1 MRLALAAALACLA
14 LSAHAAAPLTVT
26 TKGRI
31 VLECGGA
38 KISEHVVETEMLERA
53 ATHAGTVGGKA
64 ACVAHYPDKTIVV
77 DIAAGASPPPPA
89 TCPPPPDPT
98 TRPQDCPVGTTG
110 TWTQTSTSTVGAPPA
125 CSVTTTWAPSSPPAG
140 ACVVPNRPPTIT
152 GTPLAAVQAGVAYA
166 FTPTAADPDGD
177 TLGFTIANQPTWAN
191 FDPATGAL
199 TGAPGTADVGI
210 TSSIVITVSDGR
222 ASASTNAFSITVTAP
237 APPSPTAPSNLT
249 GAASANATNPA
260 NTDIRL
266 TWDVVP
272 GTTMYEVWR
281 CAGATCANFAFL
293 ADEPTAG
300 STNTNL
306 PPGITYRYR
315 VRAWQPVTGPYS
327 AIVNIATLSATPPP
341 PPAGTGTATISWTH
355 DLKKT
360 DGTTTLLSGFTIV
373 YGRAPSSL
381 TQTISVPNGALRAY
395 TVDGLASGDWYFAVT
410 ARSPDGFESE
420 RSNVASKAVP

>member
-1 MRLALAAALACLA
+1 MRYLRAALAAAVLCA
-14 LSAHAAAPLTVT
+14 SVSHAADTIQAPTRTSAYDWQCQDANGAQLSNHTRFDTAFVACYNNPA
-26 TKGRI
+26 GDRI
-31 VLECGGA
+31 QGGTYKLPA
-38 KISEHVVETEMLERA
+38 R
-53 ATHAGTVGGKA
+53 GT
-64 ACVAHYPDKTIVV
+64 
-77 DIAAGASPPPPA
+77 SPPPP
-89 TCPPPPDPT
+89 TCPAPPAST
-98 TRPQDCPVGTTG
+98 TRSQDCPAGSTG
-110 TWTQTSTSTVGAPPA
+110 TWSQTSTSTVGDPPT
-125 CSVTTTWAPSSPPAG
+125 CPVTTTWSPSSPPAG
-140 ACVVPNRPPTIT
+140 ACNRPPTIA
-152 GTPLAAVQAGVAYA
+152 GTPVAAVQAGAAYSY
-166 FTPTAADPDGD
+166 TPTATDPDGD
-177 TLGFTIANQPTWAN
+177 TLGFSIANRPTWAS
-191 FDPATGAL
+191 FDPATGRIS
-199 TGAPGTADVGI
+199 GTPSASNVGI
-210 TSSIVITVSDGR
+210 SSSITITVSDGR
-222 ASASTNAFSITVTAP
+222 ASASTSAFSITVTAP
-237 APPSPTAPSNLT
+237 APPSPTAPTNLT
-249 GAASANATNPA
+249 GSISPNTTNPA
-260 NTDIRL
+260 NSNVKL
-266 TWDVVP
+266 TWDAVA

-341 PPAGTGTATISWTH
+341 PPPPAGTGTATISWTH

-381 TQTISVPNGALRAY
+381 TQTISVPNGAARAY

-420 RSNVASKAVP
+420 RSSVASKAVP